1 MFNKIYC
8 TELAEQ
14 EIVPSIQVPILGFFK
29 PVVDTLRNSIKALI
43 LPIAT
48 FLSAQRP

>member
-8 TELAEQ
+8 TDLAEQ
-14 EIVPSIQVPILGFFK
+14 EIVPSIQVSILGFFN
-29 PVVDTLRNSIKALI
+29 PLDTLRNSIKALI
-43 LPIAT
+43 LPLAT